1 MHVRTK
7 QSFPSNSNH
16 WILCHVLSII
26 SGYFIEYLAGNF
38 RPRHYHL
45 SRDYQTWEQLFESW
59 ESAQFFFSIF
69 KSLQREMLECLEFPT
84 SNCNSSS
91 FSIENFFAI
100 PSVAVK
106 SVIIFLFIRLLNYH
120 PSSNSSF
127 RSSEFRTLLNGCEN
141 QTVDFEILAA
151 NQMLYGLISNRRSI
165 IKVDI
170 HFLNASVFLIKSN
183 KRTRRRESQVIIE
196 NLWEKSPIK
205 FKSNILKNSHHE
217 IKSLFFIL
225 LHFEIFSDSLTLSFL
240 SSIGLFECLET
251 SKIIWNSFKMISNSS
266 QTVGRMSRF
275 VW

>member
-1 MHVRTK
+1 MCERNSLSLQTRITEYCATFWA
-7 QSFPSNSNH
+7 SFRDILLNIWLEISVLVIIICLETIKHESNFLNHEKVPS
-16 WILCHVLSII
+16 
-26 SGYFIEYLAGNF
+26 
-38 RPRHYHL
+38 
-45 SRDYQTWEQLFESW
+45 
-59 ESAQFFFSIF
+59 FFFSIF